1 MKRTDFDVIIVGAG
15 PAGLAAGYVLAKEGI
30 SVAIIERGIFP
41 GSKNVMGGIFYRSS
55 LDDLIPDFYK
65 EAPIERHIV
74 EQKFWFL
81 SEDSMFSTGLR
92 SERFNIEPYNCFSIF
107 RAKFDKW
114 FAKKVADAS
123 AMIIN
128 ETVVKDLILEGE
140 KVSGVRTDRPNGD
153 LYSDVVIVADGVNS
167 FLAKSLGLG
176 KEIRTNDVAIA
187 VKEVIELPDKVI
199 NDRFGVSNSSE
210 GVTIE
215 ITGPYF
221 NNMRAMG
228 FIYTNRNSLSIGIGA
243 VIEDLVRLKI
253 NPNDLLEILKKHP
266 AIKPLVSG
274 GEAKEYMAHMIP
286 EGGYY
291 AMPRLYSDG
300 VMVVGDA
307 AMLVNSIH
315 REGANLAIESGKL
328 AAKTY
333 IEARKKGDFSKKT
346 LSSYQKRLEESFVLK
361 DLKTYKNLPKLL
373 EEKRYLISKYPKFII
388 DSMYEIYNVD
398 RVPKSEKIKLIM
410 NRAKKEIGYFNIL
423 KDIFNIWRSFR

>member
-1 MKRTDFDVIIVGAG
+1 MRKNDFDVIIVGAG

-74 EQKFWFL
+74 EQKIWLL
-81 SEDSMFSTGLR
+81 SEDSMFSTGIK
-92 SERFNIEPYNCFSIF
+92 SEKYNVEPYNCFSIF

-114 FAKKVADAS
+114 FAKKAADAS

-128 ETVVKDLILEGE
+128 ETVVTDLILDGNR
-140 KVSGVRTDRPNGD
+140 VIGVKTDRPNGD
-153 LYSDVVIVADGVNS
+153 LYSDVVIAADGVNS
-167 FLAKSLGLG
+167 FLTKSLGLRKKITTNNVALAL
-176 KEIRTNDVAIA
+176 KEI
-187 VKEVIELPDKVI
+187 IELPDKVI
-199 NDRFGVSNSSE
+199 NDRFGVSSSSE

-221 NNMRAMG
+221 NKMRAIG
-228 FIYTNRNSLSIGIGA
+228 FVYTNRNSLSLGLG
-243 VIEDLVRLKI
+243 VVTEDMVKLKI
-253 NPNDLLEILKKHP
+253 NPNDLLEEFKKHP
-266 AIKPLVSG
+266 AIKPLING
-274 GEAKEYMAHMIP
+274 GETKEYMAHMIP

-291 AMPRLYSDG
+291 SMPKLYSDG
-300 VMVVGDA
+300 FMVAGDA

-315 REGANLAIESGKL
+315 REGANLAIESGKF

-333 IEARKKGDFSKKT
+333 IEARKIGDFSQKT
-346 LSSYQKRLEESFVLK
+346 LSSYQKKLEESFVLR

-373 EEKRYLISKYPKFII
+373 EEKQYLISKYPKFII
-388 DSMYEIYNVD
+388 DAMYEMYSVD
-398 RVPKSEKIKLIM
+398 KVSKSEKVKLIM
-410 NRAKKEIGYFNIL
+410 NRAKKELGYFNIL
-423 KDIFNIWRSFR
+423 KDAFSIWRDFR

>member
-228 FIYTNRNSLSIGIGA
+228 FVYTNRNSLSIGIGA

-346 LSSYQKRLEESFVLK
+346 LSSYQKKLEESFVLK

-398 RVPKSEKIKLIM
+398 RVPKSEKIRLIM

>member
-346 LSSYQKRLEESFVLK
+346 LSSYQKKLEESFVLK

-398 RVPKSEKIKLIM
+398 KVPKSEKIRLIM

>member
-398 RVPKSEKIKLIM
+398 KVPKSEKIRLIM

>member
-346 LSSYQKRLEESFVLK
+346 LSSYQKKLEESFVLK

-398 RVPKSEKIKLIM
+398 RVPKSEKIRLIM

>member
-1 MKRTDFDVIIVGAG
+1 MRKNDFDVIIVGAG

-30 SVAIIERGIFP
+30 NVAIIERGIFP

-65 EAPIERHIV
+65 EAPLERHII
-74 EQKFWFL
+74 EQKVWFL
-81 SEDSMFSTGLR
+81 SDDSMFSAGLK
-92 SERFNIEPYNCFSIF
+92 SERYNVEPYNCFSVF

-114 FAKKVADAS
+114 FAKKVSDAS

-128 ETVVKDLILEGE
+128 ETVVRELILKRG
-140 KVSGVRTDRPNGD
+140 KVVGVRTDRPNGD
-153 LYSDVVIVADGVNS
+153 LYCDVVISAEGVNS
-167 FLAKSLGLG
+167 FLPKSLGLR
-176 KEIRTNDVAIA
+176 KKINANNVALG

-221 NNMRAMG
+221 NEMRAMG
-228 FIYTNRNSLSIGIGA
+228 FVYTNRNSLSVGIGA
-243 VIEDLVRLKI
+243 VIEDLVRLKM
-253 NPNDLLEILKKHP
+253 NPNDLLETLKSHP

-274 GEAKEYMAHMIP
+274 GETKEYMAHMIP

-291 AMPRLYSDG
+291 SMPKLYHDG
-300 VMVVGDA
+300 FMVVGDA

-333 IEARKKGDFSKKT
+333 IEARKKGDFSQRA
-346 LSSYQKRLEESFVLK
+346 LSAYQKRLEESFVLK

-373 EEKRYLISKYPKFII
+373 EEKKYLISKYPKFLI
-388 DSMYEIYNVD
+388 DAMYEIYNVD
-398 RVPKSEKIKLIM
+398 RVPKSEKIKLIL
-410 NRAKKEIGYFNIL
+410 NKAKKEIGYFSII
-423 KDIFNIWRSFR
+423 KDIFSVWRNLR